1 MSHRHR
7 SFIRC
12 RLRPAFSLVELLV
25 VIGIIAILI
34 AILLPALSRAREQ
47 ARRVACLSN
56 LRQIHHAFYEYAIFN
71 HDQVP
76 IGWRLPPDW
85 SPVIHAKQ
93 HDSMVYAAD
102 TRSFVLYG
110 RLYLA
115 GLMKQPQPF
124 FCPTETDPHYM
135 FNTAENPWPAD
146 PDAKPDMDIQA
157 GYSLNSGFH
166 IPDDLKG
173 ALPNYSIPN
182 YIMPRLVNFKQPY
195 FNRPGAPAHPG
206 EPLPLAAD
214 LIQLES
220 QVKRRHGDGV
230 NVLYGDGSARWQRRD
245 IWQYQ
250 KPDGSTEDLLAKLQ
264 EISIQNNSTIDGLW
278 GAMAWE
284 H

>member
-1 MSHRHR
+1 MSHRR
-7 SFIRC
+7 DSFIR
-12 RLRPAFSLVELLV
+12 RRTRPAFTLVELLV
-25 VIGIIAILI
+25 VIGVIAVLI
-34 AILLPALSRAREQ
+34 ALLLPTLSRAREQ

-76 IGWRLPPDW
+76 IGWRLVLDLP
-85 SPVIHAKQ
+85 AKQ

-102 TRSFVLYG
+102 ANAFVLYG

-115 GLMKQPQPF
+115 GMLKQGQPLY
-124 FCPTETDPHYM
+124 CPSESDPHFMY
-135 FNTAENPWPAD
+135 NTAENPWPPG
-146 PDAKPDMDIQA
+146 PDGNPDKDVQA
-157 GYSLNSGFH
+157 GYSLNSAWH

-173 ALPNYSIPN
+173 SLPGYT
-182 YIMPRLVNFKQPY
+182 MPKLLNFKQPY
-195 FNRPGAPAHPG
+195 INPRPGAPTHPG
-206 EPLPLAAD
+206 EVLPLLAD

-245 IWQYQ
+245 VWQYHNA
-250 KPDGSTEDLLAKLQ
+250 DGSIDDLLARLQ
-264 EISIQNNSTIDGLW
+264 DVSAQNNSIVDGLW
-278 GAMAWE
+278 GALSWE